1 MTVVEGESDLDYE
14 AERFYDAYAEA
25 DSAKTLAYV
34 GAAMSAI
41 RGMREEA
48 DLISELLTEEE
59 TVVASL
65 FRILGRLER
74 PLGWVSVDP
83 AILAELGDVDLAHVT
98 SDGRLLISR
107 RDREV
112 KTIDLFDRWNRD
124 LLALVVRDLVPKL
137 RFVLENPPEIE
148 EPVVEESTYVE
159 LEPEPIDVFPEPEPA
174 PVEEP
179 FAEPTPEEEI
189 ISEPITEEIIE
200 PEFVPEP
207 EPQQPVIEEPASIEE
222 PEEFTEPEIEAPI
235 APPAPPFEPLDEP
248 VELPL
253 VMEEPEKRERL
264 KRERD
269 AEILRHKKRVDAE
282 TQKVYKEMAEVR
294 RRRDMELKALR
305 GRIDVSEEPAEEPKK
320 SPIRRLLN
328 RLFGR
333 L

>member
-1 MTVVEGESDLDYE
+1 MDYE
-14 AERFYDAYAEA
+14 AERYYDAYGEA
-25 DSAKTLAYV
+25 DSAETLNFS
-34 GAAMSAI
+34 GSAMSAI
-41 RGMREEA
+41 RGMREDA

-59 TVVASL
+59 IVVASL

-83 AILAELGDVDLAHVT
+83 SILSEMGDVDLAHVT
-98 SDGRLLISR
+98 PDGRLLISR

-124 LLALVVRDLVPKL
+124 LLALVVRDLAPKL
-137 RFVLENPPEIE
+137 RFMLENPPEIVEPEAE
-148 EPVVEESTYVE
+148 EPVYEEP
-159 LEPEPIDVFPEPEPA
+159 EPEPIEVFPEPEPT

-179 FAEPTPEEEI
+179 IIEPLPEEEY
-189 ISEPITEEIIE
+189 ISEPVTDEIIE

-207 EPQQPVIEEPASIEE
+207 ELPQPVIEEPTTIEE
-222 PEEFTEPEIEAPI
+222 PEEFTEPGIE
-235 APPAPPFEPLDEP
+235 APPAPAAPIPELLEEP

-253 VMEEPEKRERL
+253 VMEEPEGRKHL

-269 AEILRHKKRVDAE
+269 DQILRHKRRVDAE
-282 TQKVYKEMAEVR
+282 TQRVYREMAEVR
-294 RRRDMELKALR
+294 RQRDMELRALR
-305 GRIDVSEEPAEEPKK
+305 GRIDASEEPAEEPKK

-333 L
+333 R